1 MFFRSLYL
9 LGIVSLL
16 SLVTFGSQDGGVQK
30 LDPFL
35 QRELKQNDQIGLMRQ
50 ADPGIPSPALS
61 KLRESDEML
70 YNVIF
75 HGDERAFDDLGFHF
89 NSRIDGIAT
98 ARISSYDLLRAG
110 LHPGIHHIETGGMM
124 TIDLNSSRFFTRVEL
139 VHDADVLNTPFKGN
153 GSIIGIIDTGID
165 FLHPDFRDPDDQNR
179 SRILSIWDVRLSPR
193 SNESHPVGF
202 DYGVEYFRDDIER
215 DLRGETQNAIR
226 SIDRNGHGTHVA
238 GIAGGNGIRSSG
250 TFSGMAPEAEFIIVA
265 FPDARFFASEVID
278 ALNYIFSRAQ
288 QLGRPAVVN
297 LSIGGHGGSHDGTAG
312 HEQVITNHANRI
324 GRAITVASGNS
335 GEDDI
340 HFGDSVSPGEQ
351 SEFSLRIPTYNPDL
365 INHDDYV
372 LKMLWYESTDVF
384 EVTVI
389 SPNGYQVTAQSGDSV
404 LVATLDGAVEIDT
417 FDDYRNPVG
426 ARVFVIDIHT
436 SATLISPV
444 SGEWRIKVRNVSA
457 GSGVKFNS
465 WIASSSIIGPTQV
478 RPTLSPNSGRDY
490 TVSMPG
496 TAQGALTVGAFTSRR
511 QWTSRDGRTWHF
523 PAAVVG
529 DLASFS
535 GGGPTRDGR
544 QKPDIV
550 APGQIIGSA
559 QARNA
564 SFQAASLLPD
574 SGYVLLQG
582 TSMATPHLAGI
593 VALIFEANPNLTGNQ
608 IIDIIQNSGRS
619 DNYTGFTPNN
629 SWGYGK
635 ADAREMFNHF
645 VITSGIPEEFYLSQN
660 YPNPFNAETL
670 ITFAIPEPTSGN
682 LTVYDVLGRKVKIIM
697 EGEFEPRLYTVE
709 FNGTGLS
716 SGVYFYRLTTDTFTG
731 VQKMIL
737 LR

>member
-1 MFFRSLYL
+1 MLFRSLYL
-9 LGIVSLL
+9 LCIVSFLQFFTL
-16 SLVTFGSQDGGVQK
+16 GSQESGVQK

-35 QRELKQNDQIGLMRQ
+35 QRELKQNDHIGLIRQ
-50 ADPGIPSPALS
+50 ADPGVPTAALS
-61 KLRESDEML
+61 KLRESDEQL

-75 HGDERAFDDLGFHF
+75 HGDQRAFDDLGFHF
-89 NSRIDGIAT
+89 NSRSNGIAT
-98 ARISSYDLLRAG
+98 ARVTPYDLLRAG
-110 LHPGIHHIETGGMM
+110 LHPGIHRIERGGMM
-124 TIDLNSSRFFTRVEL
+124 TINLNSSRFFTRVEL

-165 FLHPDFRDPDDQNR
+165 FFHPDFRDPDDQTK

-193 SNESHPVGF
+193 TDESRPVGF
-202 DYGVEYFRDDIER
+202 DYGVEYSRDDIER
-215 DLRGETQNAIR
+215 ELRGETQNAVR

-238 GIAGGNGIRSSG
+238 GIAGGNGVQSSG
-250 TFSGMAPEAEFIIVA
+250 TFRGMAPEAEFIIVA
-265 FPDARFFASEVID
+265 FTDARFFASEVID
-278 ALNYIFSRAQ
+278 AMNYIFSRAQ

-312 HEQVITNHANRI
+312 HEQVITNHANRM
-324 GRAITVASGNS
+324 GRAIIVASGNS

-340 HFGDSVSPGEQ
+340 HFGESVSPGEQ
-351 SEFSLRIPTYNPDL
+351 SEFTLQIPTYNPDL
-365 INHDDYV
+365 INYDDYV
-372 LKMLWYESTDVF
+372 FKMIWYESTDVF
-384 EVTVI
+384 EVTI
-389 SPNGYQVTAQSGDSV
+389 TSPNGYQVSAQSGDSV
-404 LVATLDGAVEIDT
+404 LVATLDGAIEIDT
-417 FDDYRNPVG
+417 FDDYRNPIG

-436 SATLISPV
+436 SAAFISPV
-444 SGEWRIKVRNVSA
+444 SGEWKINVRNVSTR
-457 GSGVKFNS
+457 SGGKFNS
-465 WIASSSIIGPTQV
+465 WIASSSIVGPTQM
-478 RPTLSPNSGRDY
+478 RPTLSPNSGRNF

-496 TAQGALTVGAFTSRR
+496 TANGALTVGAFTSRG

-559 QARNA
+559 QARDA
-564 SFQAASLLPD
+564 SFQAALLLPD
-574 SGYVLLQG
+574 TGYVLLQG

-619 DNYTGFTPNN
+619 DSYTGFTPNN

-645 VITSGIPEEFYLSQN
+645 VITSGIPEKFYLSQN
-660 YPNPFNAETL
+660 YPNPFNAGTL
-670 ITFAIPEPTSGN
+670 ITFTIPEPTRGN
-682 LTVYDVLGRKVKIIM
+682 LTVYDVLGRRVKVLM
-697 EGEFEPRLYTVE
+697 EGEFEPRVYSVE
-709 FNGTGLS
+709 FDGAELS
-716 SGVYFYRLTTDTFTG
+716 SGIYFYRLATDTFTG